1 MMVMIGRLGIGRLFI
16 GGEMVSCD
24 IMKAY
29 GIQRLVDDGRVWR
42 RQYRYVDSGD

>member
-1 MMVMIGRLGIGRLFI
+1 VMVMIGRLGIGWLFT
-16 GGEMVSCD
+16 GVRMLSCD